1 MHARHTT
8 DKPASRIRRRIAGT
22 VAATVSAAALIA
34 GGLAVSGNDTPTAE
48 AAPGALTVFGDSY
61 ASNPDFWVTYGL
73 APDDN
78 YPRTGGCVQSPNNW
92 PRKLAAQTGRVLN
105 DWSCNGHTTGDVINR
120 IEAARNAG
128 ALNGGTGTVAVAV
141 GMNNYGPW
149 GYFHDGNNF
158 LDPGVVRS
166 TYIRDMH
173 TIANKIR
180 NYAPN
185 ANIVMPGMLQISGNS
200 MVCPLNV
207 IPEFPLGLPV
217 PVLGDVERWLQAT
230 QRDAAREIGATF
242 VDVRAASAGHDTCS
256 TPDAERYVAGVVDTT
271 TPNYNFLFHP
281 SDKGSQLIADLVKP
295 HM

>member
-1 MHARHTT
+1 MRARHKT
-8 DKPASRIRRRIAGT
+8 DSPAARLRRRITGT
-22 VAATVSAAALIA
+22 VAAAVSAAALIA
-34 GGLAVSGNDTPTAE
+34 GGMAVSDDTTPAAE
-48 AAPGALTVFGDSY
+48 ANPGELTVFGDSY

-73 APDDN
+73 APDDG
-78 YPRTGGCVQSPNNW
+78 YPRTGGCVQAPNNW
-92 PRKLAAQTGRVLN
+92 PRKLASQTGRVLH
-105 DWSCNGHTTGDVINR
+105 DWSCNGHTTGDVLNR
-120 IEAARNAG
+120 IEDARRAG
-128 ALNGGTGTVAVAV
+128 ALNGATGTVAVAV

-173 TIANKIR
+173 QIADKIR
-180 NYAPN
+180 AYAPN
-185 ANIVMPGMLQISGNS
+185 ANIVMPGMLSISSNN

-217 PVLGDVERWLQAT
+217 PVLTSVENWLADT

-242 VDVRAASAGHDTCS
+242 VDVKGPSAAHSTCS
-256 TPDAERYVAGVVDTT
+256 TPDSERYVAGLVDTT

-295 HM
+295 HI

>member
-1 MHARHTT
+1 MRARHQT
-8 DKPASRIRRRIAGT
+8 DSPASRIRRRITGA
-22 VAATVSAAALIA
+22 VVATVSAAALIA
-34 GGLAVSGNDTPTAE
+34 GGLAVSDDATPTAE
-48 AAPGALTVFGDSY
+48 ANPGELTVFGDSY

-78 YPRTGGCVQSPNNW
+78 YPRTGGCVQAPNNW
-92 PRKLAAQTGRVLN
+92 PRKLAAATGRVLH
-105 DWSCNGHTTGDVINR
+105 DWSCNGNTTGDVLNR
-120 IEAARNAG
+120 IEDARNAG
-128 ALNGGTGTVAVAV
+128 ALTGATGTVAVAV

-173 TIANKIR
+173 QIADKIHA
-180 NYAPN
+180 YAPN
-185 ANIVMPGMLQISGNS
+185 ANIVMPGMLSISSNN

-217 PVLGDVERWLQAT
+217 PVLTSVENWLADT
-230 QRDAAREIGATF
+230 QRDAAAEIGATF
-242 VDVRAASAGHDTCS
+242 VDVKGPSAMHSTCS
-256 TPDAERYVAGVVDTT
+256 TPDSERYVAGLVDTT

-281 SDKGSQLIADLVKP
+281 SDKGSQLIADLVKS
-295 HM
+295 H